1 MKLPSLRS
9 IVPSRESMKAFRQ
22 KRVMFPVI
30 ALALIASV
38 VVGRERPSG
47 AAHEPASRIDARLQA
62 SPRGQAQELDLDLS
76 KLDRGGD
83 EAKTPAPLA
92 VDPFARRNF
101 APAQDAPQ
109 AAKAP
114 ASAPE
119 APPLPFIYLGKAIE
133 DGKLE
138 VFLSRGDKNYSV
150 HSRQKLDDEYR
161 VDKVTENSVTFT
173 YLPLKT
179 KQTLDIPA
187 VSP

>member
-1 MKLPSLRS
+1 MKLSAMRS
-9 IVPSRESMKAFRQ
+9 IVPSWESMKAFRQ
-22 KRVMFPVI
+22 KRVLFPVI
-30 ALALIASV
+30 VLALIASV
-38 VVGRERPSG
+38 VAGRERPSV
-47 AAHEPASRIDARLQA
+47 AAHEPASRIDTRLQA
-62 SPRGQAQELDLDLS
+62 SQRGGAQELDLDLS
-76 KLDRGGD
+76 RLARRED
-83 EAKTPAPLA
+83 EAKTDSPPA
-92 VDPFARRNF
+92 VDPFARRSF

-109 AAKAP
+109 AAGAP
-114 ASAPE
+114 ASAAA